1 MLDSNLC
8 SVIYLGQV
16 RHLSSLRLKIPKS
29 GEGLLPWIQN
39 ILGTDFLLSHIE
51 LLLRHYPAKTQ
62 NLSRV
67 IFFTIPRI
75 IRSF

>member
-1 MLDSNLC
+1 MFDSNLC

-16 RHLSSLRLKIPKS
+16 RHLLSLRLKIPKS